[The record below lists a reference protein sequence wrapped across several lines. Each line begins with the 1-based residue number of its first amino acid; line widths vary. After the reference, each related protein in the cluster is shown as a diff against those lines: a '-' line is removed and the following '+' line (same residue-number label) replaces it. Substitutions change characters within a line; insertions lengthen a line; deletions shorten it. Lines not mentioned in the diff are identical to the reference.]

1 MQIDTIHKKL
11 LVFFL
16 PVFFFSFVFLS
27 GISYYFSQ
35 NALKESLDDT
45 ATAIGRDYANRV
57 NNQIGEVVGKVD
69 GLTYI
74 PAIREGT
81 NRELIV
87 AGLVD
92 GKKKIEELDSL
103 AFAFPDGSAI
113 LYNGSS
119 VQIGDR
125 DYFKKAVQTKK
136 PVVSTMSISRGTGK
150 ASVNIAVPVLNGGQV
165 VGVLAGPMSLDRLSE
180 LVKSVKFLDTGYG
193 LLVEDTGIILAHPR
207 LPEVI
212 GKLNLAEKKVN
223 PELKLPNAE
232 LDDQLIS
239 LFQQSAKDG
248 KQVRGNYVFV
258 DGVKRV
264 AVFTPFELTG
274 GQRWV
279 MMVTAPVEEAAK
291 ATTNLLWTMTGISL
305 LCMLVAAAFIVFISR
320 RFAKPIALIRDE
332 CQLVTQGDLRGRG
345 AAVHSQDEVGQLAR
359 GFSEMKSGLRELV
372 AKVLSQA
379 EHVAASSQQLTASA
393 QQSAQAANQVAGSI
407 TEIAN
412 GTETQAVA
420 AGRIAQTAA
429 DISGSTKQVS
439 QAAHGVADIARNTS
453 QQAEQGKLAVEK
465 AIGQMRQIGEG
476 SAKIEA
482 AISELAQGSGKISE
496 IVSLISS
503 IAGQTNLLALN
514 AAIEAAR
521 AGEQGRGF
529 AVVAEEVRK
538 LAEESDKAAQQI
550 SSLIQ
555 ENQVS
560 MDQAVIATR
569 AGTEGIQSGVAAVN
583 SAGDLFG
590 QIVEAVMRLTK
601 EIQEIADS
609 INRTATDSQSLAAA
623 IQDIGAV
630 SKKNAAESE
639 TVSAATEQQSA
650 SMQEIAS
657 SSQSLAML
665 AGELR
670 EAVVRFKI

>member
-1 MQIDTIHKKL
+1 MEIKKIETKL
-11 LVFFL
+11 LFTFL
-16 PVFFFSFVFLS
+16 PFFVGAFIILS
-27 GISYYFSQ
+27 GVSYYFSQ
-35 NALKESLDDT
+35 KALSDSVET
-45 ATAIGRDYANRV
+45 ASKAISNDYAFRIQNEMDAIAMRLS
-57 NNQIGEVVGKVD
+57 E
-69 GLTYI
+69 LAYF
-74 PAIREGT
+74 PAIREGKDRSQIIA
-81 NRELIV
+81 NLSEAR
-87 AGLVD
+87 
-92 GKKKIEELDSL
+92 KQLDKLDTLTYISL
-103 AFAFPDGSAI
+103 DGSAVRFD
-113 LYNGSS
+113 GSTA
-119 VQIGDR
+119 QLGDR
-125 DYFKKAVQTKK
+125 EYFKQAIQTQK
-136 PVVSTMSISRGTGK
+136 PVVSEIIISKGTGK
-150 ASVNIAVPVLNGGQV
+150 ASVNVAVPILNNGKVTGV
-165 VGVLAGPMSLDRLSE
+165 VTGPFSLERLSE
-180 LVKSVKFLDTGYG
+180 LVKMVKFLDTGYG
-193 LLVEDTGIILAHPR
+193 FIADASGVVMAHPR
-207 LPEVI
+207 MPEVV
-212 GKLNLAEKKVN
+212 GKLSLTEKKIN
-223 PELKLPNAE
+223 PELKLASQE
-232 LDDQLIS
+232 LDGQLIE
-239 LFQQSAKDG
+239 LFQQSAKNG
-248 KQVRGNYVFV
+248 KQVRGEYAFV
-258 DGVKRV
+258 DGVKRI
-264 AVFTPFELTG
+264 AVFTPIDLDG
-274 GQRWV
+274 GRRWV
-279 MMVTAPVEEAAK
+279 MMVTAPKEEALK
-291 ATTNLLWTMTGISL
+291 ETTALLWAMSGISIGCVVL
-305 LCMLVAAAFIVFISR
+305 AAIFIIWMSR
-320 RFAKPIALIRDE
+320 RFARPIALIRDE
-332 CQLVTQGDLRGRG
+332 CQLVTQGDLRSRNV
-345 AAVHSQDEVGQLAR
+345 AISSQDELGQLAR
-359 GFSEMKSGLRELV
+359 GFSEMKTGLRELV
-372 AKVLSQA
+372 TKVLSQA

-429 DISGSTKQVS
+429 DISGSTRQVS

-453 QQAEQGKLAVEK
+453 QQAEQGKIAVEK

-550 SSLIQ
+550 STLIQ

-590 QIVEAVMRLTK
+590 QIVEAVMRLTGQ
-601 EIQEIADS
+601 IQEIADS
-609 INRTATDSQSLAAA
+609 INRTATDSQSLATA

-665 AGELR
+665 ATELR